1 VTLDAATLDV
11 SPIDALVETFA
22 ATHHCPSIAWG
33 VVRHGQVVAT
43 GSSGR
48 LDDDTSPTEHT
59 VYRIASMT
67 KSFSAA
73 ATLVLRDDGVLRLDD
88 PLGAYAPELAGLRS
102 PTSDAAEVTVR
113 DLLCMTSGLVTDDA
127 WADRHLDLTDAEFDR
142 IIADGLVFAEPT
154 GNAFE
159 YSNFGFALLGRVVH
173 RATGQ
178 RIQDVISERLLRPL
192 GMHDSSWVRPA
203 HDGWA
208 RPKRWLDD
216 GWIGEIDTPGDGLI
230 APMGG
235 IWTTVADLAS
245 WTSWLAAAFPARD
258 DADDDPDDGPLRRA
272 SRREMQTPQR
282 YVGMRTLRGARMST
296 SYGYG
301 LRILDEPERGVVIT
315 HSGGFPGYGSN
326 MRWTPGGEVGVIA
339 LANVTYAPM
348 TEIAARIHDHVA
360 TQWTG
365 AVRRRLTPE
374 LAETAERLVDLLDRW
389 GRVGHVDDDELGDLF
404 ADNVEPD
411 DAVDRR
417 ARNALAHGGLTL
429 DEVVPI
435 NDARGKAL
443 CTSAH
448 GSQVTVTFSLG
459 PTRPVRVQE
468 YELDVA
474 DGIAAAEAG

>member
-1 VTLDAATLDV
+1 
-11 SPIDALVETFA
+11 
-22 ATHHCPSIAWG
+22 
-33 VVRHGQVVAT
+33 
-43 GSSGR
+43 
-48 LDDDTSPTEHT
+48 
-59 VYRIASMT
+59 
-67 KSFSAA
+67 
-73 ATLVLRDDGVLRLDD
+73 
-88 PLGAYAPELAGLRS
+88 
-102 PTSDAAEVTVR
+102 
-113 DLLCMTSGLVTDDA
+113 
-127 WADRHLDLTDAEFDR
+127 
-142 IIADGLVFAEPT
+142 
-154 GNAFE
+154 
-159 YSNFGFALLGRVVH
+159 
-173 RATGQ
+173 
-178 RIQDVISERLLRPL
+178 
-192 GMHDSSWVRPA
+192 
-203 HDGWA
+203 
-208 RPKRWLDD
+208 
-216 GWIGEIDTPGDGLI
+216 
-230 APMGG
+230 
-235 IWTTVADLAS
+235 
-245 WTSWLAAAFPARD
+245 
-258 DADDDPDDGPLRRA
+258 
-272 SRREMQTPQR
+272 
-282 YVGMRTLRGARMST
+282 MST